1 MLKEEMLKEIEELKA
16 QLDQLKAQSEKK
28 NQEQSGGNR
37 PDQDDEHHTGAQE
50 NTRAS
55 SETCPCPD
63 IDIGQKIQELIKT
76 VDEEL
81 KEASPITVLV
91 VFAVGVLMGRLLPK

>member
-1 MLKEEMLKEIEELKA
+1 MLKAEMLKEIEELRA
-16 QLDQLKAQSEKK
+16 QLDQLRAQGERK
-28 NQEQSGGNR
+28 EQQPGGNG
-37 PDQDDEHHTGAQE
+37 PDPDDEGYTASEE

-55 SETCPCPD
+55 AETCPGPD

-81 KEASPITVLV
+81 KEASPITVIA
-91 VFAVGVLMGRLLPK
+91 VFAVGVLMGRLLPR

>member
-1 MLKEEMLKEIEELKA
+1 MLKEEMLKEIKELKA

-28 NQEQSGGNR
+28 NQESGGNR
-37 PDQDDEHHTGAQE
+37 PDQDDEHHTEAQE

-55 SETCPCPD
+55 SETCPGPD
-63 IDIGQKIQELIKT
+63 MDIGQKIQELIKT

>member
-16 QLDQLKAQSEKK
+16 QLDQIKAQGKK
-28 NQEQSGGNR
+28 KKRSGGNR
-37 PDQDDEHHTGAQE
+37 PGQDDEHHTEAQE
-50 NTRAS
+50 NTRTS
-55 SETCPCPD
+55 SETCPGPD
-63 IDIGQKIQELIKT
+63 IDVGQKLQELIKT